1 MLAVVKKP
9 RTKKHVL
16 EVKGDIPQWLLN
28 KLKNEYGRNLTIV
41 QTETDEEYVNIV
53 DTNWFKDINK
63 KMSPGGYVKVYRE
76 NHGLTQ
82 SELGRKLGNFSRQN
96 ISALES
102 GRRGISKEIAKKLSK
117 LFNVPV
123 ERFV

>member
-16 EVKGDIPQWLLN
+16 EVNGDIPQWLLN

-53 DTNWFKDINK
+53 DTDWYKDINR
-63 KMSPGGYVKVYRE
+63 KMKPGDYVKVYR
-76 NHGLTQ
+76 
-82 SELGRKLGNFSRQN
+82 
-96 ISALES
+96 
-102 GRRGISKEIAKKLSK
+102 
-117 LFNVPV
+117 
-123 ERFV
+123 